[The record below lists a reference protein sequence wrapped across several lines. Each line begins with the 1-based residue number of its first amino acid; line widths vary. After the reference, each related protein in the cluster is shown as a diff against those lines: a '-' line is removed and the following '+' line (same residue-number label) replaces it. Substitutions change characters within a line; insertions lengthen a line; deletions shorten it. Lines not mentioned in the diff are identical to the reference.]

1 MVIEDE
7 SKPQR
12 HPPSLATRITVIV
25 GLVITLL
32 LLAQTWAVTRS
43 IQRHFAEQDFQ
54 ELQEVARSLERSLG
68 PSPTL
73 GERSELA
80 EKLSRAV
87 SGHHGVYFSVQS
99 PDGAT
104 LFSTAPADLGALAL
118 QSAAVT
124 MLTPHNLQ
132 VWTVGEQSYR
142 GAVLKFHREV
152 VLVAVAMNF
161 HLHYLSQLS
170 LGLWLSTFTA
180 CAISLIA
187 VWLSVRWGLAP
198 LRRLTDVLRG
208 VSASQLSIRLQA
220 KEVPWELVAVVTA
233 LNDMLNELQTSFNRL
248 SDFST
253 DIAHEL
259 RTPVMNL
266 MTQTE
271 VALSKARDADAY
283 REVLYSSLEEFERMS
298 KMIADMLFLAQAEGA
313 PALDEQASVDLQAEV
328 RNLFDFFE
336 ALAEEAGVQLV
347 MEGQAA
353 PIPGN
358 KLMIR
363 RVLSNLISN
372 ALRYTPR
379 GQAITVRLADQDQ
392 LTLIRVC
399 NPGATIA
406 QEHLPKL
413 FDRFYQADRSRQ
425 QMGHGAGLGLSIV
438 KTIVGNHGGR
448 VAARSDHGVTEFLVW
463 LPMATR
469 SDEPFAANTTPT
481 GAA

>member
-1 MVIEDE
+1 MVIEGAT
-7 SKPQR
+7 PGR
-12 HPPSLATRITVIV
+12 RPPSLAARITLIV

-54 ELQEVARSLERSLG
+54 ELQAVAQSLERSLG
-68 PSPTL
+68 PAPALSD
-73 GERSELA
+73 RAQLA
-80 EKLSRAV
+80 ENLSRAV
-87 SGHHGVYFSVQS
+87 AGHHGVFFSVQS
-99 PDGAT
+99 PDGT
-104 LFSTAPADLGALAL
+104 MLFSTAPTGLTELAM
-118 QSAAVT
+118 QSVAVKT
-124 MLTPHNLQ
+124 LAPQDLQ
-132 VWTVGEQSYR
+132 VWTLGEQTYR
-142 GAVLKFHREV
+142 GAVLKFRTEL

-161 HLHYLSQLS
+161 HLHYLSQLG

-180 CAISLIA
+180 CALSLIA

-198 LRRLTDVLRG
+198 LRRLTDVVRG
-208 VSASQLSIRLQA
+208 VSARQLSIRLQA
-220 KEVPWELVAVVTA
+220 KQVPWELVAVVTA

-313 PALDEQASVDLQAEV
+313 PALDEHASVDLPAEV

-336 ALAEEAGVQLV
+336 ALADEAGVQLV

-353 PIPGN
+353 PVPGN

-379 GQAITVRLADQDQ
+379 GHAITVRLADQDQ
-392 LTLIRVC
+392 FTVIRVC
-399 NPGATIA
+399 NPGPTIA

-438 KTIVGNHGGR
+438 KTIVANHGGR
-448 VAARSDHGVTEFLVW
+448 VAAQSDDGVTEFLVW